1 MNIHGFLLILFS
13 GDMIVNCSEN
23 TCNKDDTECHN
34 SQLNSIVVNV
44 DEEILKVRE
53 LEKVNLNKAY
63 EEIKSVH
70 KSHPDNANVLF
81 LFAKIQWKL
90 YSKLHV
96 KMRDVGKIELLEP
109 SIKHLKKILMM
120 PNEQVSDEFHA
131 EVSEYASDSA
141 LASSNKTLSVEL
153 LEAVLVRKG
162 NPAIGA
168 DKYK

>member
-1 MNIHGFLLILFS
+1 MILLS
-13 GDMIVNCSEN
+13 GVVIVNCSDN
-23 TCNKDDTECHN
+23 TCSKDDTECHD
-34 SQLNSIVVNV
+34 SQLNSITVDV
-44 DEEILKVRE
+44 DEEILRVRE

-109 SIKHLKKILMM
+109 SIEHLKKILKM
-120 PNEQVSDEFHA
+120 PKEQVSDEFHA

-141 LASSNKTLSVEL
+141 LASSNKTSSVEL

-162 NPAIGA
+162 NPVIGA

>member
-13 GDMIVNCSEN
+13 GDIIVHCSEN
-23 TCNKDDTECHN
+23 TCSKDDTECHN

-81 LFAKIQWKL
+81 SFAKIQWKL

-109 SIKHLKKILMM
+109 SIEHLKKILMM